1 MIPTSLLQMF
11 PEVIPA
17 KAGIQVF
24 RGFLDPGFGRV
35 EFERSAGVS
44 EAKTDPLI
52 REETDNV

>member
-1 MIPTSLLQMF
+1 MF